1 MIRMNYIVKCNK
13 CQQKSICEINQPED
27 KKCKLCGATGDDVK
41 VEISIEEAMPPL
53 DLISKGMNSKL

>member
-1 MIRMNYIVKCNK
+1 MNYIVKCNK